1 MPTTRPFMGTL
12 EERLFEGVDNQIN
25 VAEYDL
31 VPLLATAKKLV
42 DESEFVSKS
51 DATARGCESTAD
63 RVQSI
68 FRKSVSDLSYI
79 DIKAFPSKIQNYVD
93 GLMEWVLTTP
103 KYRDPSPDG
112 YEFKV
117 RNIYSAIQVADKDI
131 PLAVSTIGMY
141 DRSLQKKKMD
151 DIIADSVYVGELEK
165 RDEFFVKLIDKINR
179 DDYIMYKCITKEHN
193 LCIFTKSINS
203 SPNFEVELGDCF
215 LIKATPKEHNISQY
229 DSGAKITKFNRVTF
243 IKNYGQPA

>member
-1 MPTTRPFMGTL
+1 M
-12 EERLFEGVDNQIN
+12 
-25 VAEYDL
+25 
-31 VPLLATAKKLV
+31 
-42 DESEFVSKS
+42 S
-51 DATARGCESTAD
+51 DATKRGCRSTAE
-63 RVQSI
+63 RVQEI
-68 FRKSVSDLSYI
+68 YRNTVNNLSYI
-79 DIKAFPSKIQNYVD
+79 DIKGFSQKIQNYVD
-93 GLMEWVLTTP
+93 ELMEWVSTDGVFP
-103 KYRDPSPDG
+103 YASDG
-112 YEFKV
+112 YDSKV
-117 RNIYSAIQVADKDI
+117 KSIYSAIQVADKDI

-141 DRSLQKKKMD
+141 DRSIQKKNMNS
-151 DIIADSVYVGELEK
+151 IIADSEYVGKLEK

-229 DSGAKITKFNRVTF
+229 DSGAKQTKFNRVAF